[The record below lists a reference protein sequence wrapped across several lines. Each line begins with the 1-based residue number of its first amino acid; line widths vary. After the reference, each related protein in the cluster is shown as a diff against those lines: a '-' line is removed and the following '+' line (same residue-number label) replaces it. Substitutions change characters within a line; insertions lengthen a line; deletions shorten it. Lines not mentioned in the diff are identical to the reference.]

1 MIEKIILIIAGV
13 LLCVNSVHMF
23 YSMFA
28 AKSKLDFVGH
38 LFAATFIGLFGI
50 FAFLSL
56 NGKIDYTIS
65 KKTNED
71 VVVRDTTETEYE
83 FGVPDV
89 QELLE
94 DTTIVYDSVKRDTIY
109 LDRYNQNPYVLILK

>member
-1 MIEKIILIIAGV
+1 MIEKIILVIAGI
-13 LLCVNSVHMF
+13 LLCVNAVHMF

-38 LFAATFIGLFGI
+38 LFAGTFIGLFGI

-56 NGKIDYTIS
+56 NGKTDYTIS
-65 KKTNED
+65 KKTNEA
-71 VVVRDTTETEYE
+71 VVAIDTTETEFE

-94 DTTIVYDSVKRDTIY
+94 DTATVSDTVRRDTIY
-109 LDRYNQNPYVLILK
+109 LNRYNQNPYILILK